1 MKTRF
6 NFIFIAI
13 LSVLLVSPAFQSMH
27 AQDKKAK
34 KVKKA
39 KVRLKASYLKIMDG
53 AVLLDFSASAKIKRK
68 NVKVK
73 NIELTVYN
81 TTDDAK
87 IVLGK
92 VRTNSN
98 GKATFTVKGGIK
110 SLVAD
115 TTGTFNISA
124 TFKGNDHFKK
134 AKKSIRFK
142 NATILAKLVTKDSI
156 NYISAT
162 FKVGDSVV
170 AGQDLIVQLDRL
182 FKPLTIGDEFHQTDA
197 NGTILVPI
205 EAGLPGIDGILQ
217 LEVVLAD
224 HDDYGNIKAIVN
236 ATIGK
241 VIVDEST
248 FNDRTMWS
256 PRNKTPIFLLIF
268 PNLLILG
275 IWSLIIYLFI
285 NLFKISKN

>member
-13 LSVLLVSPAFQSMH
+13 LSVLLVSPAFQSIN
-27 AQDKKAK
+27 AQDKKEK
-34 KVKKA
+34 KVKKS
-39 KVRLKASYLKIMDG
+39 KVRLKANYLKIMDG
-53 AVLLDFSASAKIKRK
+53 DVLLDFSASSKIKRT
-68 NVKVK
+68 NIKVK

-87 IVLGK
+87 TVLGK
-92 VRTNSN
+92 VTTNAN

-110 SLVAD
+110 NLVAD
-115 TTGTFNISA
+115 ATGVYNIGVS
-124 TFKGNDHFKK
+124 FKGNDQFKK
-134 AKKSIRFK
+134 AKKSISFK
-142 NATILAKLVTKDSI
+142 DATILAKLVTKDSV

-162 FKVGDSVV
+162 FKVGDSVI
-170 AGQDLIVQLDRL
+170 ANQDLIVQLDRL
-182 FKPLTIGDEFHQTDA
+182 FKPLIIGDEFHQTDD

-205 EAGLPGIDGILQ
+205 EAGLPGINGILK

-224 HDDYGNIKAIVN
+224 HDDYGNIKVVVKAP
-236 ATIGK
+236 IGK

-256 PRNKTPIFLLIF
+256 TRDKTPIFLLIF

>member
-13 LSVLLVSPAFQSMH
+13 LSVLLVSPAFQSIN
-27 AQDKKAK
+27 AQDKKEK
-34 KVKKA
+34 KVKKS
-39 KVRLKASYLKIMDG
+39 KVRLKAKYLKIMDG
-53 AVLLDFSASAKIKRK
+53 DVLLDFSASSKIKRT
-68 NVKVK
+68 NIKVK

-87 IVLGK
+87 TVLGK
-92 VRTNSN
+92 VITNAN

-110 SLVAD
+110 NLVAD
-115 TTGTFNISA
+115 ATGFYNIGVS
-124 TFKGNDHFKK
+124 FKGNDQFKK
-134 AKKSIRFK
+134 AKKSISFK
-142 NATILAKLVTKDSI
+142 NATILAKLVTKDSV

-162 FKVGDSVV
+162 FKVGDSAI
-170 AGQDLIVQLDRL
+170 AGQDLIVQVDRL
-182 FKPLTIGDEFHQTDA
+182 FKPLTIGDEFHQTDD

-205 EAGLPGIDGILQ
+205 EAGIPGINGILN

-224 HDDYGNIKAIVN
+224 HDDYGNIKAVVN
-236 ATIGK
+236 APIGK

-256 PRNKTPIFLLIF
+256 PRSKTPIFLLIF

>member
-1 MKTRF
+1 MKTRI
-6 NFIFIAI
+6 NFICIAI
-13 LSVLLVSPAFQSMH
+13 LSVLLVSPAFQSIY
-27 AQDKKAK
+27 AQDKK
-34 KVKKA
+34 VKKS

-53 AVLLDFSASAKIKRK
+53 EVLLDFSASSKINRK

-81 TTDDAK
+81 TTDNAK
-87 IVLGK
+87 IILGK
-92 VRTNSN
+92 VKTNAN
-98 GKATFTVKGGIK
+98 GKATFSVKGGIK

-115 TTGTFNISA
+115 STGTYTIGAS
-124 TFKGNDHFKK
+124 FKGNDHFKK

-142 NATILAKLVTKDSI
+142 DATILAKLVTKDSLY
-156 NYISAT
+156 YISAT
-162 FKVGDSVV
+162 FKVGDSVIS
-170 AGQDLIVQLDRL
+170 GQDLTVQLDRL
-182 FKPLTIGDEFHQTDA
+182 FRPLTIGDEFYHTDK

-205 EAGLPGIDGILQ
+205 EVGLPGVDGILN
-217 LEVVLAD
+217 LEVVLID

-236 ATIGK
+236 APIGK
-241 VIVDEST
+241 AIVDEST

-268 PNLLILG
+268 PNLLIVG